1 MKLKRLSLFLPLIV
15 IACVTVNIY
24 FPASAV
30 QKAADE
36 IVEEIRIE
44 RSQKKIEPKKDE
56 KPKQEGSLF
65 RQSFKSFLFVND
77 AYAQQINIEV
87 STPAIRALKESMKG
101 RYQYL
106 YQFYQRGA
114 IGENMKGYLEER
126 DIAQLNLKERAD
138 VRNLIQQE
146 NRDRQ
151 SLYLEI
157 ISANRFGQEVLPQVE
172 RIFANSWRAKSQA
185 GWWIQDDNGQ
195 WRRK

>member
-1 MKLKRLSLFLPLIV
+1 MKLKNLSLFLPFIL

-56 KPKQEGSLF
+56 KPKQEGSIL
-65 RQSFKSFLFVND
+65 RQSFTSFAFVKD

-87 STPAIRALKESMKG
+87 STPAIRALKEAMRG

-106 YQFYQRGA
+106 YPFYQKGA
-114 IGENMKGYLEER
+114 LGENMKGYVEER
-126 DIAQLNLKERAD
+126 DSSQLNLREKAD
-138 VRNLIQQE
+138 LRNLIQQE

-157 ISANRFGQEVLPQVE
+157 ISANKFGQEVLPQVE
-172 RIFANSWRAKSQA
+172 RIFANSWRTKSQS
-185 GWWIQDDNGQ
+185 GWWIQNDDAQ
-195 WRRK
+195 WVKK